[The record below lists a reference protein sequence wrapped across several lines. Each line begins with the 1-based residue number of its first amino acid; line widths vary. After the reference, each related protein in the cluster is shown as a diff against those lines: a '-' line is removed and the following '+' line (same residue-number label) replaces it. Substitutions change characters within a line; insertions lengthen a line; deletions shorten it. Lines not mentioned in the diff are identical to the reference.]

1 MIVGVLKD
9 VKQGGVDKEAG
20 TELYFN
26 FEQLTA
32 VATGYGIGTMNIVIR
47 TTQPPDALS
56 GTIRSAVAGLDPS
69 LPIVKLR
76 SVEDVFA
83 EAIGRPRLLAQLLAI
98 FGGLAI
104 LLAAIG
110 SYGVLS
116 YMVAERRREIGIRMA
131 LGADRQS
138 VLGLVLAQGL
148 GLTVAGVAGGLAIA
162 FAMNRVLASLLFGVR
177 PSDPATIAGVVILM
191 TGVALMACYLPARS
205 ATRVD
210 PMIVLREE

>member
-1 MIVGVLKD
+1 MKL
-9 VKQGGVDKEAG
+9 
-20 TELYFN
+20 
-26 FEQLTA
+26 
-32 VATGYGIGTMNIVIR
+32 
-47 TTQPPDALS
+47 
-56 GTIRSAVAGLDPS
+56 
-69 LPIVKLR
+69 KLR
-76 SVEDVFA
+76 SAAEVFA

-131 LGADRQS
+131 LGAERQS
-138 VLGLVLAQGL
+138 VLGLVLAHGL
-148 GLTVAGVAGGLAIA
+148 GVTVAGVAGGLAIA

-191 TGVALMACYLPARS
+191 TGVGLMACYLPARS

>member
-1 MIVGVLKD
+1 MAAACGRRRRPASRSTIVGVLKD

-47 TTQPPDALS
+47 TTQPADALS

-83 EAIGRPRLLAQLLAI
+83 EAIGRPRLLAQLLGI

-104 LLAAIG
+104 LLAAIAATACFPTW
-110 SYGVLS
+110 LLN
-116 YMVAERRREIGIRMA
+116 VA
-131 LGADRQS
+131 
-138 VLGLVLAQGL
+138 
-148 GLTVAGVAGGLAIA
+148 
-162 FAMNRVLASLLFGVR
+162 
-177 PSDPATIAGVVILM
+177 
-191 TGVALMACYLPARS
+191 ARS
-205 ATRVD
+205 ASAWRWA
-210 PMIVLREE
+210 PIASPCWGWCWRRGSA